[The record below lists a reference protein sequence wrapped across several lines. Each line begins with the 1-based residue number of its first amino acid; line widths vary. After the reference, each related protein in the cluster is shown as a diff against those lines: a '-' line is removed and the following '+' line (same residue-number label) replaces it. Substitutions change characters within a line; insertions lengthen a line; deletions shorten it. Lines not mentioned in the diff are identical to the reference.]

1 MISVLLTALAW
12 LVITLL
18 CAGVL
23 FACGR
28 LFFWRQVAS
37 PGALFVA
44 LALVMFGVSNL
55 LESRPLGPWPSLASI
70 PVPTL
75 PLLFLVSTPVRA
87 LFFLY
92 FCVFPEGRLVWR
104 VTRRPRRCQGHVSA
118 SLAATTPARPYRP
131 SSDND

>member
-1 MISVLLTALAW
+1 MSVLLTALAW

-18 CAGVL
+18 CAGIL

-28 LFFWRQVAS
+28 LFFSRQVAS

-55 LESRPLGPWPSLASI
+55 MESSPLPAWSSVTSL
-70 PVPTL
+70 PVRT
-75 PLLFLVSTPVRA
+75 LLFLFFASTPVRA

-92 FCVFPEGRLVWR
+92 FCVFPPARLVWR
-104 VTRRPRRCQGHVSA
+104 E
-118 SLAATTPARPYRP
+118 
-131 SSDND
+131 

>member
-1 MISVLLTALAW
+1 MVISVLLTAFSW

-18 CAGVL
+18 CAGVI

-37 PGALFVA
+37 PGVLFVA

-55 LESRPLGPWPSLASI
+55 MESSLFATWSSLASI
-70 PVPTL
+70 PART
-75 PLLFLVSTPVRA
+75 LLFLFLGSTPVRA

-92 FCVFPEGRLVWR
+92 FCVFREGRLVWR
-104 VTRRPRRCQGHVSA
+104 ETRWLLVIYAVFVLGLPF
-118 SLAATTPARPYRP
+118 PF
-131 SSDND
+131 